1 MAEILRIDNI
11 SFRYFGRTNEALKNI
26 NLRINE
32 NEIVLLAGRSGSGK
46 SSLLRVINGL
56 IPFFYRG
63 DFSGQIFFYDED
75 ITHIPPRERTKKG
88 MATVLQ
94 FPEDQ
99 ILARKVWRAVAFGLA
114 NLGFSREEIIKRV
127 KEALKCV
134 DMWSFWDYDT
144 LALSAGQKQK
154 IVLAAA
160 LAIQPHLLL
169 LDEPTS
175 QLDPAS
181 AQRFL
186 ISLKIIR
193 EELGMTI
200 IVAEHR
206 FDELS
211 TVADRVILIDDG
223 RIVANGPP
231 RKIFATE
238 LPGKLGIGYPKL
250 ALLTRFLAPDSNVFL
265 GLEELKNELRRRNCV
280 IQRIDKEYKR
290 AHPKGSRHA
299 IVLDDVWF
307 AYDGEWVLKG
317 FSLSIRE
324 GSFVALM
331 GPNGAGKTTLLKLI
345 ACIHKPV
352 KGQVF
357 LFSKSTNNLR
367 LKDVVGLVGYMPQN
381 PEEIFFNK
389 TVYDEIA
396 FGLRMQGIKEN
407 EVRRRVHAI
416 AKFLRIDHLLEENP
430 FALSGGEKLR
440 VALASVLILD
450 PKILLFDEPTRGIDW
465 ETKLS
470 FLSNIKQLVHT
481 RTIVLATHDVEL
493 LAELNVNDVIVL
505 NDGRVVLTGNKRE
518 VLSNPAIEKYGLVRP
533 KITYLMKSL
542 GAEGIVSINEALK
555 SIRCL
560 K

>member
-1 MAEILRIDNI
+1 
-11 SFRYFGRTNEALKNI
+11 
-26 NLRINE
+26 
-32 NEIVLLAGRSGSGK
+32 
-46 SSLLRVINGL
+46 
-56 IPFFYRG
+56 
-63 DFSGQIFFYDED
+63 
-75 ITHIPPRERTKKG
+75 
-88 MATVLQ
+88 
-94 FPEDQ
+94 
-99 ILARKVWRAVAFGLA
+99 
-114 NLGFSREEIIKRV
+114 
-127 KEALKCV
+127 
-134 DMWSFWDYDT
+134 
-144 LALSAGQKQK
+144 
-154 IVLAAA
+154 
-160 LAIQPHLLL
+160 
-169 LDEPTS
+169 
-175 QLDPAS
+175 
-181 AQRFL
+181 
-186 ISLKIIR
+186 
-193 EELGMTI
+193 
-200 IVAEHR
+200 
-206 FDELS
+206 
-211 TVADRVILIDDG
+211 
-223 RIVANGPP
+223 
-231 RKIFATE
+231 
-238 LPGKLGIGYPKL
+238 
-250 ALLTRFLAPDSNVFL
+250 
-265 GLEELKNELRRRNCV
+265 
-280 IQRIDKEYKR
+280 
-290 AHPKGSRHA
+290 
-299 IVLDDVWF
+299 
-307 AYDGEWVLKG
+307 
-317 FSLSIRE
+317 
-324 GSFVALM
+324 
-331 GPNGAGKTTLLKLI
+331 
-345 ACIHKPV
+345 
-352 KGQVF
+352 
-357 LFSKSTNNLR
+357 
-367 LKDVVGLVGYMPQN
+367 MPQN